1 MGHCAAED
9 GQRGWLLGVQ
19 LMCRPTSATTAC
31 SLALWIA
38 SALSFAWIVL
48 FPHAAWAAVS
58 PADRAGELA
67 YLRMSLVMN
76 SSYHLVQYPLYKQGQ
91 LKLTPSRA
99 FVSLSGGL
107 LYAGTAGL
115 AFTTEPHLRTIG
127 YVAFMVVSAIGAT
140 FVVTSLIR
148 CISKKEQGCWVK
160 YFNALNVLILMNQIL
175 AWTLSIRQM

>member
-1 MGHCAAED
+1 
-9 GQRGWLLGVQ
+9 
-19 LMCRPTSATTAC
+19 MCHQARASTAC
-31 SLALWIA
+31 NFALWSA

-48 FPHAAWAAVS
+48 FPDAAWAAVS
-58 PADRAGELA
+58 LADRAGELP

-107 LYAGTAGL
+107 LYAGTAAL
-115 AFTTEPHLRTIG
+115 AFTGQSHLRTMG
-127 YVAFMVVSAIGAT
+127 YVAFMIISGIGAT
-140 FVVTSLIR
+140 FVVVSLIR
-148 CISKKEQGCWVK
+148 CRSKKEQGCWVK
-160 YFNALNVLILMNQIL
+160 YFNALNVLILINQIL